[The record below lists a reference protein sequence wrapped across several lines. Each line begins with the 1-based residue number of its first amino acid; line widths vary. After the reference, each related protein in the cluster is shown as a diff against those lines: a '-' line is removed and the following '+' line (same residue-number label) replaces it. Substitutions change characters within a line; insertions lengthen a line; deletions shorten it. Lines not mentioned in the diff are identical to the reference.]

1 MGRISVGT
9 CSWTDSAL
17 VSSGWYPAEC
27 RDAEHR
33 LRYYARQFPVVEVDA
48 TYYALP
54 STRNSLLWVDRT
66 PDGFT
71 FDVKAFSLLTGHPTR
86 PGSLPAE
93 LRSLLPP
100 RVRPG
105 AVDDRLSDEV
115 WQRFSGA
122 LLPLREAGRLG
133 TLLFQFPPSLA
144 PGVAATRFLRDCVER
159 AQGWP
164 LAVEFRHPLWWQDE
178 HRAATTALLERLG
191 VAAVAVDTAQS
202 LPTSIPR
209 LPWPPRPNWRWF
221 VSTAATGPGEAARRK
236 NGSATPIRAR
246 NWPSGCPECACWPK
260 PSTGYTCCSTIVV
273 PTQPPGQPK
282 QCAACSTGRDP
293 DRVVERRR
301 VRPARPIDRPTTDGN
316 DMVITEARREGG
328 RQPCA
333 SILHT
338 PTVSRRPTLPP
349 VRAHIPAG
357 HGVSGDTRSMFDPI
371 PVLCRWAKRGS
382 PPDARRGR

>member
-1 MGRISVGT
+1 MDRISVGT

-33 LRYYARQFPVVEVDA
+33 LRHYARQFPVVEVDA

-54 STRNSLLWVDRT
+54 STRNSLLWVERT
-66 PDGFT
+66 PAGFT

-86 PGSLPAE
+86 PGSLLAE

-144 PGVAATRFLRDCVER
+144 PGPAATRFLHDCVER

-178 HRAATTALLERLG
+178 HRAATTALLERLE
-191 VAAVAVDTAQS
+191 VAAVAVDTVQS
-202 LPTSIPR
+202 LPTSIPPVAVATTPELAVVR
-209 LPWPPRPNWRWF
+209 FHGRNRAWGSGSKEERFRHTYTSAELAEWVPRVRMLAQTVDRIHVLFNNCC
-221 VSTAATGPGEAARRK
+221 ADAAAR
-236 NGSATPIRAR
+236 AAETMRA
-246 NWPSGCPECACWPK
+246 
-260 PSTGYTCCSTIVV
+260 
-273 PTQPPGQPK
+273 
-282 QCAACSTGRDP
+282 
-293 DRVVERRR
+293 
-301 VRPARPIDRPTTDGN
+301 
-316 DMVITEARREGG
+316 
-328 RQPCA
+328 
-333 SILHT
+333 L
-338 PTVSRRPTLPP
+338 L
-349 VRAHIPAG
+349 
-357 HGVSGDTRSMFDPI
+357 
-371 PVLCRWAKRGS
+371 
-382 PPDARRGR
+382 DA